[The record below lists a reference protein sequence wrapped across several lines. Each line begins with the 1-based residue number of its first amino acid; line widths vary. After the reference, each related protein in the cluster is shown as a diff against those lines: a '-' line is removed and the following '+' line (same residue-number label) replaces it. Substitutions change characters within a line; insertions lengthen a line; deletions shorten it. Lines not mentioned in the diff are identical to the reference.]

1 MARQGKATVVLLG
14 TVAGLAVIVAG
25 AGITLQMRERDLR
38 LAKERELVLVKGQ
51 RDELEQQ
58 LREARQAKQHI
69 EDELAKAKAKFDEV
83 AKQLDEER
91 KAKETLAKSVDERQR
106 EIDRIGKDLEQ
117 IRTERTTLSKQ
128 VATLQQEQE
137 AAQKQFAELQQAK
150 AQLETKVMEL
160 SEQPTVELEKVV
172 VSGPGAGS
180 PGSSALPVQQAS
192 ATQGQVLVV
201 NREYDFVV
209 VNLGRNQGVAMG
221 QELQIVRDQKVL
233 GRAKVEKIYDELSA
247 AALLPE
253 SKKDAI
259 REGDA
264 VKAI

>member
-1 MARQGKATVVLLG
+1 MAHQGKATVVLLG
-14 TVAGLAVIVAG
+14 AVAGLAVMVAG

-69 EDELAKAKAKFDEV
+69 EDELAKAKTRFDEV

-91 KAKETLAKSVDERQR
+91 KSKETLAKSVDERQR
-106 EIDRIGKDLEQ
+106 EIDRLGKDLEQ
-117 IRTERTTLSKQ
+117 IRTERTTLGEQ
-128 VATLQQEQE
+128 VATLKQGQDGL
-137 AAQKQFAELQQAK
+137 QKQLAELQQAK

-172 VSGPGAGS
+172 VAGPAGAGA
-180 PGSSALPVQQAS
+180 PPVQQAS
-192 ATQGQVLVV
+192 TTQGQVLVV

-209 VNLGRNQGVAMG
+209 VNLGKNQGVAMG
-221 QELQIVRDQKVL
+221 QELQIIRDQKVL

-247 AALLPE
+247 AALQPE

-259 REGDA
+259 REGDV